1 MNPAPVQNQG
11 RQGAARQ
18 NVLLPGYT
26 VRLWPRR
33 LQYMVMSPKEVSV
46 VKRGRFWAVYL
57 DSELLAVTVYKK
69 GAFAIKRLLDQ
80 LYLNVFHCSNE

>member
-1 MNPAPVQNQG
+1 
-11 RQGAARQ
+11 
-18 NVLLPGYT
+18 
-26 VRLWPRR
+26 
-33 LQYMVMSPKEVSV
+33 MVMSPKEVSV